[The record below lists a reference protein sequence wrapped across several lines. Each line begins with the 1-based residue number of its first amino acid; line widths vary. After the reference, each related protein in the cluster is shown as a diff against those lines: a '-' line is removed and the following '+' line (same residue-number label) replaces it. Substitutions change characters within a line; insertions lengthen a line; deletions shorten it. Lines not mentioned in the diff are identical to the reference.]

1 MNAHALVESFLQAE
15 NARIGIKSVHECY
28 APGTIWGLGSLWCM
42 WYTAKNYW
50 LKSEGLLA
58 EGMGGL
64 EASFPRKDNFRLR
77 WSISMECKGTWS
89 HPVVS
94 EIILFSSPQE
104 VKGEAKGTTLHA
116 IVHTDDWIQG
126 CLVTLNKALENNSN
140 ESLSLLPTQETA
152 SFLLM
157 TLGRDQNIEVYH
169 WCLQASLSEPFC

>member
-1 MNAHALVESFLQAE
+1 MIESVLLL
-15 NARIGIKSVHECY
+15 R
-28 APGTIWGLGSLWCM
+28 LLWWQPYD
-42 WYTAKNYW
+42 WYSYFSSK
-50 LKSEGLLA
+50 
-58 EGMGGL
+58 GMGGL

-77 WSISMECKGTWS
+77 WSISIECKGTWS

-104 VKGEAKGTTLHA
+104 VKGEAKGTTFHA

-126 CLVTLNKALENNSN
+126 CLENHIHGIPHTENNSN

-157 TLGRDQNIEVYH
+157 TPRRDQNIEVH
-169 WCLQASLSEPFC
+169 HWWWWCLQASLSEPFC